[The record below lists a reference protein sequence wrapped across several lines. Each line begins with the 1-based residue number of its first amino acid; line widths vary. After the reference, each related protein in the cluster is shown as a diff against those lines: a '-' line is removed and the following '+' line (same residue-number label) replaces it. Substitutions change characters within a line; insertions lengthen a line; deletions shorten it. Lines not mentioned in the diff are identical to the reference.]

1 MHVGRSNA
9 GKTVN
14 NNLQRSER
22 VAEVQRGSIVRSNRQ
37 ATGSVQHIQPRFEG
51 RVQRGEASVTPES
64 RGHEC
69 GLTTT
74 NRPPHPLTFRL
85 LSKRNG
91 WFQAAAAHRQ

>member
-9 GKTVN
+9 GKTVK

-74 NRPPHPLTFRL
+74 NPLTFRL
-85 LSKRNG
+85 SSKRNG